1 MTDLI
6 PGGTLDRVL
15 VRGGR
20 VLSADGSRE
29 NTDVSDAIS
38 QESEHQLG
46 VPAVAAATGA
56 VAFAGSSTS

>member
-1 MTDLI
+1 MTNLI
-6 PGGTLDRVL
+6 PGSTLDRVL

-38 QESEHQLG
+38 EEFEHQLG
-46 VPAVAAATGA
+46 VPAVVAATGA
-56 VAFAGSSTS
+56 AASACSSTS

>member
-20 VLSADGSRE
+20 VPSADGLRE

-38 QESEHQLG
+38 EEFEHQLG
-46 VPAVAAATGA
+46 VPAVVAPTGA